1 MANERAE
8 GSGRGLV
15 GSQGNNSVL
24 TETVVEQNH
33 GQLMSSTE
41 HNKKAIGEEVAG
53 GHS

>member
-1 MANERAE
+1 MANGRAE
-8 GSGRGLV
+8 GAGSLV

-41 HNKKAIGEEVAG
+41 HNKKAIGDEVAG
-53 GHS
+53 GHY